1 MDPPHIMLLFQP
13 LESAVDAT
21 FWSAL
26 GDLKLDTLGLSEEA
40 LSCHG
45 ACPRAPFA
53 ADQPCRCAQPY
64 VRQREP
70 AYNCNAGWYSASS
83 HAELAARLNL
93 DLASLESDPPQRPV
107 SLDSLLHCP

>member
-1 MDPPHIMLLFQP
+1 MLLFQP

-40 LSCHG
+40 LKCHG
-45 ACPRAPFA
+45 ASPHAPFA
-53 ADQPCRCAQPY
+53 ACQPCAIAVSNPKCAKP
-64 VRQREP
+64 VNLRTKRLFT
-70 AYNCNAGWYSASS
+70 AMAGWYSASS

-107 SLDSLLHCP
+107 SALPAR